1 MLINLIKS
9 KLFGNLFRSDMS
21 EDVGYAY
28 QADEERG
35 TVVRQQLY
43 RVSHKKVPFTLEAYI
58 SATMGSFCKP
68 NTSFGILLIS
78 SFQKSPR
85 FSRLTQNG

>member
-9 KLFGNLFRSDMS
+9 KLFGNLFRVDMS

-35 TVVRQQLY
+35 TVVREQL
-43 RVSHKKVPFTLEAYI
+43 
-58 SATMGSFCKP
+58 
-68 NTSFGILLIS
+68 
-78 SFQKSPR
+78 
-85 FSRLTQNG
+85 